1 MIKAI
6 HNQHGKEKKIH
17 YKNSKNPIQNTH
29 LHLETL
35 DRFLDGLDR
44 VPRRPDQYSSK
55 N

>member
-6 HNQHGKEKKIH
+6 RNQHGKEKKNFH

-35 DRFLDGLDR
+35 DRVLDGLD
-44 VPRRPDQYSSK
+44 
-55 N
+55 